1 MKSKNVGSVSVL
13 EILDAISDEKSLN
26 LFNTIG
32 AKGVT
37 IDNLSDQLKMSRK
50 QYYLRI
56 SKLIETRYDY
66 T

>member
-26 LFNTIG
+26 LFNTIA